1 MNQLK
6 HNKQRASLAINIIAA
21 VLFFEIAMLISDF
34 FQYQLIQTVADGG
47 EITDAQAESND
58 NRQQMLA
65 ILYLML
71 YFTSAIT
78 FILWFRRA
86 YYNLHTKINY
96 LNFPEEWASY
106 AWFTPVLNLFRPF
119 KIMKELFTETNLYLS
134 ERSKG
139 FTPKENSTVLTIWWA
154 LWVITGVFGQII
166 YRMDGESLDE
176 LLTSTFLSMVQEMI
190 GIPLA
195 LITMKIIKD
204 YAKLEEQLYE
214 FKEELP
220 K

>member
-21 VLFFEIAMLISDF
+21 VLLFEVAMLISDF

-58 NRQQMLA
+58 TRQQMLA
-65 ILYLML
+65 ILYLTL

-78 FILWFRRA
+78 FIRWFRRA
-86 YYNLHTKINY
+86 YYNLHTKVNY
-96 LNFPEEWASY
+96 LNFTEEWASY
-106 AWFTPVLNLFRPF
+106 SWFTPVLNLFRPF

-139 FTPKENSTVLTIWWA
+139 FIPKENSTLLTIWWV
-154 LWVITGVFGQII
+154 LWVSTGIFGQII
-166 YRMDGESLDE
+166 FRMDGESLDE
-176 LLTSTFLSMVQEMI
+176 LLMSTLLSMVQEMI

-195 LITMKIIKD
+195 LITMKMIKD
-204 YAKLEEQLYE
+204 YANLEEQLYNLN
-214 FKEELP
+214 KEISG
-220 K
+220 